1 MLDKLLEELQG
12 TFNSSISIER
22 NAVKALQEAIRQKQF
37 PTLSKEAYPLPKPF
51 MDVMARTDALSV
63 CKLIRK
69 AGFEWKPPTTSTDP
83 LYIEHSDFKVH
94 VELIGPTGLFFSNT
108 IRLGLYGMLPNSEYG
123 FRTHPAEETFI
134 MLAGN
139 AFWRR
144 GDGQYSLHR
153 PGSRSYHPSQLPHS
167 TQTRDLAFMA
177 VYVWDGD
184 ISTKEYTYNG
194 ISPT

>member
-69 AGFEWKPPTTSTDP
+69 ARFEWKPPTTSTDP

-108 IRLGLYGMLPNSEYG
+108 IMLGLYGMLPNSEYG
-123 FRTHPAEETFI
+123 FRTHPAEETFV

-167 TQTRDLAFMA
+167 TQTRELAFMA